1 MEMLKNYKYI
11 PKKIIEIR
19 EEIKSKHLEL
29 LEGFTNRD
37 FNIRDLEK
45 LIEEIRQL
53 DKNQL
58 KIYSYKLKPKELQ
71 SLILYMPENRYNIEL
86 WKINEIINT
95 RFKKNNL
102 ILFFNAFQNHY
113 SNKEFNQYFIQYIN
127 KVENSHE
134 LLGISANAVPILLKW
149 LEEDY
154 ILEIIIEDYFKL
166 NRKLDSYLGFCGF
179 KSNRGLYKD
188 CWRYF
193 LTVCRGKDYLNNE
206 VDKILDIIKVYE
218 LDLLAKFLDNYL
230 LKLEIEEFQDEI
242 LNYIYL
248 TYDTPLN
255 NSHKYLWDKVSE
267 DAKDRYNIWYANK
280 KLIEFFQGDERYE
293 FWFRYIKDL
302 DAKLLGVNDRQL
314 FLDFDKFV
322 VIEFRYIGNAAYI
335 YSKPYYLINYDG
347 EVSNNRM
354 EDDGYY
360 KNQGSALSRII
371 HRENW
376 QYRTTKLIWELK
388 NHAL

>member
-1 MEMLKNYKYI
+1 MKYYDI
-11 PKKIIEIR
+11 GSISEFLSKIKGSNPDNNNVKLVLRGNIETVDIR
-19 EEIKSKHLEL
+19 
-29 LEGFTNRD
+29 N
-37 FNIRDLEK
+37 
-45 LIEEIRQL
+45 
-53 DKNQL
+53 
-58 KIYSYKLKPKELQ
+58 
-71 SLILYMPENRYNIEL
+71 SLIKYMVGY
-86 WKINEIINT
+86 
-95 RFKKNNL
+95 L
-102 ILFFNAFQNHY
+102 I
-113 SNKEFNQYFIQYIN
+113 
-127 KVENSHE
+127 
-134 LLGISANAVPILLKW
+134 
-149 LEEDY
+149 D
-154 ILEIIIEDYFKL
+154 
-166 NRKLDSYLGFCGF
+166 
-179 KSNRGLYKD
+179 
-188 CWRYF
+188 
-193 LTVCRGKDYLNNE
+193 E

-347 EVSNNRM
+347 KVSNNRM